1 MLLKQQSVHTTPQT
15 KPTGQN
21 TSQEGSLNRPPGQSQ
36 SDEGSLLS
44 LVSSYAVDCTVA
56 ASEKVQCVLLSEPA
70 VYQDLCTC
78 HDWPLKKPFSICQ

>member
-21 TSQEGSLNRPPGQSQ
+21 TSQEGSLYKPPGQSQ
-36 SDEGSLLS
+36 SDDGSLLS

-56 ASEKVQCVLLSEPA
+56 ASEKVQCVVVRTSCVPGF
-70 VYQDLCTC
+70 VYM
-78 HDWPLKKPFSICQ
+78 P